1 MAEFRSRFVA
11 WLGPACRSAASPD
24 PAEGPWR
31 DGRFLRVGLVFAG
44 VVWFLYAMLN
54 AQGLSGPPYTGLRGT
69 DLWIAGGA
77 FAGAGCFILG
87 LVMRW
92 RSSEYGWIFFLVG
105 AGIGAALYIGAAK
118 GPSSTLILACVG
130 FTGSAASLP
139 RSGSVAVVGSVGMLV
154 GVLVQGR
161 PAGELWTIVGMLGMF
176 VGIRAGHMREAA
188 RQTERQNL
196 ILAERSRIAR
206 EIHDILA
213 HSLSAQLVHLEG
225 ARLLMVSGRM
235 DEALGRVE
243 RARGLARSGLEE
255 TRRALATLRGD
266 IPPMDVVLRELTDE
280 HRLLAD
286 AVCELKIEGEPREL
300 EAKASL
306 AVIRTAQEALT
317 NTRKHAPGAAVM
329 VALRYIDGWCELEVT
344 DAGGEP
350 GPLAGSG
357 GGYGLVGMRERA
369 ELIGGT
375 LEAGPVEEGFKVLL
389 RVPL

>member
-1 MAEFRSRFVA
+1 MRVLILTAAIA
-11 WLGPACRSAASPD
+11 W
-24 PAEGPWR
+24 
-31 DGRFLRVGLVFAG
+31 FA
-44 VVWFLYAMLN
+44 YAMLRDHDR
-54 AQGLSGPPYTGLRGT
+54 SGPHAGLHGADLALTGGVLCGVICFAVAVVMRRRAPAYA
-69 DLWIAGGA
+69 WILYM
-77 FAGAGCFILG
+77 AGA
-87 LVMRW
+87 
-92 RSSEYGWIFFLVG
+92 
-105 AGIGAALYIGAAK
+105 ATGAALYAAAPERP
-118 GPSSTLILACVG
+118 GSALIFACVG
-130 FTGSAASLP
+130 FAGSTGSLW
-139 RSGSVAVVGSVGMLV
+139 RSVSVAAVGSVGMTV
-154 GVLVQGR
+154 GILAQGR

-176 VGIRAGHMREAA
+176 TGIRANHTREAA
-188 RQTERQNL
+188 RLTEQQNL

-225 ARLLMVSGRM
+225 ARLLMVGGRTE
-235 DEALGRVE
+235 EALVRVE

-286 AVCELKIEGEPREL
+286 AVCELKVEGEPRDL
-300 EAKASL
+300 DARAGL

-317 NTRKHAPGAAVM
+317 NVRKHAPGAAVT
-329 VALRYIDGWCELEVT
+329 VALRYTDGWCELEVT
-344 DAGGEP
+344 DEGGEP

-375 LEAGPVEEGFKVLL
+375 LEAGPVEEGFRVLL